1 MEHPADPLLSRQQ
14 VRAILK
20 CGRTTLWRRE
30 AEGLKFSD
38 GKIRLS
44 ALRRWLETQGSVV
57 PSPEKPEDPGE
68 SKKR

>member
-1 MEHPADPLLSRQQ
+1 MENPSDPLLSRQQ

-30 AEGLKFSD
+30 AEGLKFSN

-44 ALRRWLETQGSVV
+44 ALRRWLEGHGCAIP
-57 PSPEKPEDPGE
+57 PSEDDGGAEK
-68 SKKR
+68 R